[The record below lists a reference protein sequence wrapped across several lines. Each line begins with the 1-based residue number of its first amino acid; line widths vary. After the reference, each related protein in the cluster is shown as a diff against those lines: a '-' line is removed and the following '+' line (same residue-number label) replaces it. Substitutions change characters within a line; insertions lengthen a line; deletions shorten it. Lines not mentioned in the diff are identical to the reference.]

1 MLAFLAAPN
10 AHPELAKLQINS
22 ERGERSVDW
31 ESAAPYQHPIRI
43 HRNRVNLNIAM
54 AVAVEILG
62 SSDFRDSLELAHTP
76 SMIISSPERSSNLQS
91 APNAAGPGTVRTSQL
106 AAGAVSAECVGKPA
120 GYGNFGRMFDM
131 ALHAE
136 AVDGDDGDAAA
147 VSGSHTFFG
156 GM

>member
-1 MLAFLAAPN
+1 MRTQNWLN
-10 AHPELAKLQINS
+10 YKLILNVV
-22 ERGERSVDW
+22 RGAWIGSLPPLTSIQFE
-31 ESAAPYQHPIRI
+31 I

-62 SSDFRDSLELAHTP
+62 SSDFRDSLEPAHTP
-76 SMIISSPERSSNLQS
+76 SMIISSPERSPNLQS

-106 AAGAVSAECVGKPA
+106 AAGAVPAECVGKPA

-131 ALHAE
+131 ALHAD